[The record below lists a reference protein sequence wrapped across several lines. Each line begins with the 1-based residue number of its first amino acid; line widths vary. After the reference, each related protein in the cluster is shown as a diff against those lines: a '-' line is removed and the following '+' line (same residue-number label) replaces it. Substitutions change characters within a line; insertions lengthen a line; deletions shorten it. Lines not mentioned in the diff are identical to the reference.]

1 MNCDQVQSLLT
12 TFLDGEVT
20 PSERLLILA
29 HLSGCTVCQQEL
41 TLLSTARSRVRTMLQ
56 HRAVHAVPPR
66 DAWSRLEAKLT
77 RADQPSSSKSET
89 WFSRK
94 APGANPTSNPKQI
107 LGGVLMQK
115 RSILSVLAGAL
126 VLTVLSVFVARN
138 AIPVSARQILDR
150 AYQVQTQA
158 AASQGIEHIRTEVY
172 GNLEAQPEEQGLYT
186 TTEKYLD
193 LQSDKFR
200 RIITNNQTGGLID
213 VVAYDGSNV
222 YSSESTKGAPPSTAA
237 LTIYRTPQNPPST
250 EIGTLG
256 NGNSG
261 LDTKALFEKM
271 RSDPQVRL
279 AGKETWEDSC
289 TATNARFAWQIVRKC
304 GRTVYV
310 LRSEQPVR
318 VLMENEAQSPNGIVD
333 MYFDVDTYELV
344 GNRVTIQKDGKELL
358 IGSQRILVDEILAEG
373 SSVAWDLSDLQG
385 VNIVDD
391 PNGQHALPEVIS
403 EEALAKRIP
412 SAYLLRT
419 VPDGF
424 SRELNALPEQFPNQS
439 GNGPFFY
446 EATYINQ
453 TGDYFT
459 IRAFDDQPLEDTSWA
474 DEIYTTASGLV
485 LYFVNQPSID
495 PKFTGGLMQA
505 PNGHTYAIDSTLPRA
520 TVRALL
526 EDLVLVK

>member
-1 MNCDQVQSLLT
+1 
-12 TFLDGEVT
+12 
-20 PSERLLILA
+20 
-29 HLSGCTVCQQEL
+29 
-41 TLLSTARSRVRTMLQ
+41 MLQ
-56 HRAVHAVPPR
+56 RRAVHAVPSQ
-66 DAWSRLEAKLT
+66 DAWNRLEAKLT
-77 RADQPSSSKSET
+77 KADQPSSSKSET

-94 APGANPTSNPKQI
+94 APGANRRSNPKQV

-126 VLTVLSVFVARN
+126 VLTVLAVFVARN

-158 AASQGIEHIRTEVY
+158 AASQGIEHIRTEIY

-186 TTEKYLD
+186 TTDKYLD

-200 RIITNNQTGGLID
+200 RIIIDNQTGGLID
-213 VVAYDGSNV
+213 IVAYDGSNA
-222 YSSESTKGAPPSTAA
+222 YSSESTKGAPPSAA
-237 LTIYRTPQNPPST
+237 PLTIYRTPQNPPST
-250 EIGTLG
+250 GIETLG

-261 LDTKALFEKM
+261 LDTRALFDKM
-271 RSDPQVRL
+271 RSDPQVQL
-279 AGKETWEDSC
+279 AGKETWED
-289 TATNARFAWQIVRKC
+289 

-318 VLMENEAQSPNGIVD
+318 VLMANEAQSPNGIVD
-333 MYFDVDTYELV
+333 VYFDVDTYELV

-358 IGSQRILVDEILAEG
+358 IGSQRILVDETLAEG
-373 SSVAWDLSDLQG
+373 SSIAWDLSDLQG

-403 EEALAKRIP
+403 VEALATRIP

-424 SRELNALPEQFPNQS
+424 SLEVSVLPKQFTNRS
-439 GNGPFFY
+439 GNGPFYY
-446 EATYINQ
+446 EAGYINQ
-453 TGDYFT
+453 AGDYFI
-459 IRAFDDQPLEDTSWA
+459 IRAFDDKPLEDTSWT

-505 PNGHTYAIDSTLPRA
+505 PNGHTYAIDSTLSRE
-520 TVRALL
+520 RIKELL

>member
-1 MNCDQVQSLLT
+1 
-12 TFLDGEVT
+12 
-20 PSERLLILA
+20 
-29 HLSGCTVCQQEL
+29 
-41 TLLSTARSRVRTMLQ
+41 MLQ
-56 HRAVHAVPPR
+56 RRAVHAVPSQ
-66 DAWSRLEAKLT
+66 DAWNRLEAKLT
-77 RADQPSSSKSET
+77 KADQPSSSKSET

-94 APGANPTSNPKQI
+94 APGANRRSNPKQV

-126 VLTVLSVFVARN
+126 VLTVLAVFVARN

-158 AASQGIEHIRTEVY
+158 AASQGIEHIRTEIY

-186 TTEKYLD
+186 TTDKYLD

-200 RIITNNQTGGLID
+200 RIIIDNQTGGLID
-213 VVAYDGSNV
+213 IVAYDGSNA
-222 YSSESTKGAPPSTAA
+222 YSSESTKGAPPSAA
-237 LTIYRTPQNPPST
+237 PLTIYRTPQNPPCT
-250 EIGTLG
+250 GIGTLG

-261 LDTKALFEKM
+261 LDTKALFDKM
-271 RSDPQVRL
+271 RSDPQVQL
-279 AGKETWEDSC
+279 AGKETWE
-289 TATNARFAWQIVRKC
+289 A

-318 VLMENEAQSPNGIVD
+318 VLMANEAQSPNGIVD
-333 MYFDVDTYELV
+333 VYFDVDTYELV

-358 IGSQRILVDEILAEG
+358 IGSQRILVDETLAEG

-403 EEALAKRIP
+403 VEALATRIP

-424 SRELNALPEQFPNQS
+424 SLEVSVLPKQFTNRS
-439 GNGPFFY
+439 GNGPFYY
-446 EATYINQ
+446 EAGYINQ
-453 TGDYFT
+453 AGDYFI
-459 IRAFDDQPLEDTSWA
+459 IRAFDDKPLEDTSWT

-505 PNGHTYAIDSTLPRA
+505 PNGHTYAIDSTLSRE
-520 TVRALL
+520 RIKELL

>member
-1 MNCDQVQSLLT
+1 MNCEQVQSLLVAYV
-12 TFLDGEVT
+12 DGEVT
-20 PSERLLILA
+20 PSERALIQV
-29 HLSGCTVCQQEL
+29 HLSTCTVCQQEL

-56 HRAVHAVPPR
+56 RRAVHAVPSQ
-66 DAWSRLEAKLT
+66 DAWNRLEAKLT
-77 RADQPSSSKSET
+77 KADQPSSSKSET

-94 APGANPTSNPKQI
+94 APGANRRSNPKQV

-115 RSILSVLAGAL
+115 RLILSVLAGAL
-126 VLTVLSVFVARN
+126 VLTVLAVLVARN

-158 AASQGIEHIRTEVY
+158 AASQGIEHIRTEIY

-186 TTEKYLD
+186 TTDKYLD

-200 RIITNNQTGGLID
+200 RIIIDNQTGGLID
-213 VVAYDGSNV
+213 IVAYDGSNA
-222 YSSESTKGAPPSTAA
+222 YSSESTKGAPPSAA
-237 LTIYRTPQNPPST
+237 PLTIYRTPQNPPSA

-261 LDTKALFEKM
+261 LGTKALFDKM
-271 RSDPQVRL
+271 RSDPQVQL
-279 AGKETWEDSC
+279 AGKETWED
-289 TATNARFAWQIVRKC
+289 

-318 VLMENEAQSPNGIVD
+318 VLMANEAQSPNGIVD

-358 IGSQRILVDEILAEG
+358 IGSQRILVDETLAEG

-403 EEALAKRIP
+403 VEALATRIP

-424 SRELNALPEQFPNQS
+424 SLEVSVLPKQFTNRS
-439 GNGPFFY
+439 GNGPFYY
-446 EATYINQ
+446 EAGYINQ
-453 TGDYFT
+453 AGDYFI
-459 IRAFDDQPLEDTSWA
+459 IRAFDDKPLEDTSWA

-505 PNGHTYAIDSTLPRA
+505 PNGHTYAIDSTLSRE
-520 TVRALL
+520 RIKELL
-526 EDLVLVK
+526 DDLVLVK